1 MKETFGSGANVV
13 KGLEK
18 FYNVVDKSGLLKN
31 NEKKNE
37 QSNEQNNLE
46 EVKTN
51 LFKKATEN
59 KNKEE
64 SNEDVDKDSKIISY
78 DFKGINPSKNI
89 FNYNPQA
96 NVGFDLGKKG
106 EGFFATGDIDASR
119 RGVDTN
125 FEAGFKNENVDIG
138 FKPEKGITLDLQKQF
153 GNNTNLNINQSGFNV
168 GTKFGENTNV
178 NVNQSGAQVNTKL
191 GENTNVNLGYR
202 DGDFNPSLTTEF
214 KETNIAVNPDRFNL
228 NRTFEIGDD
237 TRINVG
243 GEVDF
248 DGESKGK
255 IDFTKDFLNKKLQ
268 VYGGADTKGDFE
280 VGTKFKFLNL

>member
-1 MKETFGSGANVV
+1 MKETFGSGTNIV
-13 KGLEK
+13 KGVEK
-18 FYNVVDKSGLLKN
+18 FYNVVDKSGVLKN
-31 NEKKNE
+31 KEKKNE
-37 QSNEQNNLE
+37 NNNIE

-59 KNKEE
+59 KNKEK
-64 SNEDVDKDSKIISY
+64 SNEDIDKDSKIISY
-78 DFKGINPSKNI
+78 DFKGINPSKDI

-106 EGFFATGDIDASR
+106 EGFFATGDVDASR
-119 RGVDTN
+119 RGVNTN

-178 NVNQSGAQVNTKL
+178 NVNQSG
-191 GENTNVNLGYR
+191 
-202 DGDFNPSLTTEF
+202 PSLTTKF

-255 IDFTKDFLNKKLQ
+255 IDFTKDFLNKKVQ
-268 VYGGADTKGDFE
+268 IYGGADTKGDFE

>member
-1 MKETFGSGANVV
+1 MKETFGSGTNVIEGG
-13 KGLEK
+13 KK
-18 FYNVVDKSGLLKN
+18 FYDVLDKSGVLKN

-51 LFKKATEN
+51 LFQKATEN
-59 KNKEE
+59 KNKEKN
-64 SNEDVDKDSKIISY
+64 NEDVDKDSKILSY

-89 FNYNPQA
+89 FNYNPEA
-96 NVGFDLGKKG
+96 NVGFDLGKKD
-106 EGFFATGDIDASR
+106 EGFFATGDVDASL
-119 RGVDTN
+119 RGINTN

-138 FKPEKGITLDLQKQF
+138 FKPEKGVTFDLQKQF
-153 GNNTNLNINQSGFNV
+153 GDNTNLNINQSGFNV
-168 GTKFGENTNV
+168 GTKLGENTNV
-178 NVNQSGAQVNTKL
+178 NVNQSGARVDTKL

-202 DGDFNPSLTTEF
+202 NGDFNPSLTTKF
-214 KETNIAVNPDRFNL
+214 KETNIAVNPNRLNL
-228 NRTFEIGDD
+228 NRTFEIGED
-237 TRINVG
+237 TRINLG